1 MRITKLLLYNTDQ
14 SVFNYDDNRQLMFE
28 TKLCMCIMQD
38 KIISSLVDI
47 SRVAANEQNM
57 QLRESDKNLSFRG
70 REFKAFST

>member
-1 MRITKLLLYNTDQ
+1 
-14 SVFNYDDNRQLMFE
+14 
-28 TKLCMCIMQD
+28 MQD

-57 QLRESDKNLSFRG
+57 QLRESDKNLSFRE